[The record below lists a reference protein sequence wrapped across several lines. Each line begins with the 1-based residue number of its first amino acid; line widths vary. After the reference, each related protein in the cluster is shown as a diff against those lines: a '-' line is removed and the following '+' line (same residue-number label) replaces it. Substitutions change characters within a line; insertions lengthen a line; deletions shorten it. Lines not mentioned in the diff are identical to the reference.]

1 MVESDLKMSVV
12 RYFKYRIIFYIEM
25 SPCML
30 QLIILKLVNDIQK
43 QKGTLIILY
52 FYVVPSIYVHI
63 MCLLCCMLLKV
74 SFSI

>member
-30 QLIILKLVNDIQK
+30 QLIIL
-43 QKGTLIILY
+43 
-52 FYVVPSIYVHI
+52 
-63 MCLLCCMLLKV
+63 
-74 SFSI
+74 